1 MEADVSICSK
11 PGGSRRARSV
21 MAGSGAVGA
30 LMLTLLVGSSY
41 SQADGEPKAPQL
53 AKLSTPVP
61 VTTPTVADASDGS
74 PRAEQLAAKI
84 AELDAL
90 LLDKQKLEDALR
102 IEKSAQAAARLQLE
116 NSKKLIRMEVDDFL
130 GQGADRKRLNELL
143 DEHARTTE
151 AEATVSGRVDAI
163 EKDLGSQHLKFSLA
177 ARDVE
182 RLKAQLAAEIRERNS
197 KKIQAIARKLDK
209 TIRFEQSV
217 SFRCSAS
224 KSLAD
229 CLAEHRNDGQMSQ
242 WVLENYQRVLAEDLK
257 DQVADLALDTGW
269 YRYRTRSDF
278 AQASMS
284 LDGTV
289 NAQVSIEATVSA
301 KKMMP
306 CAILDVPYEQC
317 DSKTYSLIVRSNKYG
332 DQVRINDQEHGATP
346 VSLVLDSGVY
356 DIQVTSG
363 GITQKRTLSL
373 KGDQVLNF
381 KF

>member
-1 MEADVSICSK
+1 
-11 PGGSRRARSV
+11 